1 MLVNISYTVELEDVP
16 KKVSSI
22 LKEDIKKFFVDLT
35 QEVDFV
41 VDELEEEN
49 LTKSILMIRDCH
61 NILVGYHEQ
70 LVKVGEESEPP
81 ADFDVQGAEEVLEKY
96 NKITEEIMSKD
107 EFKNGGFGVDTSRR
121 STTQASD

>member
-49 LTKSILMIRDCH
+49 LTKSILMID
-61 NILVGYHEQ
+61 
-70 LVKVGEESEPP
+70 
-81 ADFDVQGAEEVLEKY
+81 
-96 NKITEEIMSKD
+96 
-107 EFKNGGFGVDTSRR
+107 
-121 STTQASD
+121 